1 MANNANRR
9 IDPAHITA
17 ELINWMQEFVEKPNP
32 ALGDW
37 APCPYARAARLAN
50 KIAIV
55 FSDADALTTT
65 VEDQL
70 QVLEDKEVVVVCFN
84 HLDIS
89 AEALEAQVKE
99 HNQTLM
105 PRNYVILEDHPDA
118 VEHVNGVHM
127 NFGLCGLLVV
137 QKLNKLNTAADT
149 LRERGYYE
157 HWDQAALDSVVAWRY
172 YK

>member
-9 IDPAHITA
+9 LDQEHTKT
-17 ELINWMQEFVEKPNP
+17 ELINWMQEFVEKPNS

-50 KIAIV
+50 KIEIV
-55 FSDADALTTT
+55 FCDADALKST
-65 VEDQL
+65 VESQL
-70 QVLEDKEVVVVCFN
+70 STLEDKDVVVVCFD
-84 HLDIS
+84 HTEIS
-89 AEALEAQVKE
+89 ASDLEAQVKS
-99 HNQTLM
+99 HNQLLM

-149 LRERGYYE
+149 LRERGYYDQ
-157 HWDQAALDSVVAWRY
+157 WDQAALDSVVAWRY